1 MQVHLIKTPEYSNED
16 FIEVIEFLSSFE
28 GPLEFITTD
37 YEFTKEK
44 FYFLNYELFPHHNFE
59 YPSNKTAIKFDSDKG
74 NPLSWREL
82 FSLCNFYR
90 EKFNI
95 ENEDFVVLLTKR
107 KNALNWFSAK
117 DDSKNIF
124 VHTVEWENY
133 TNINSKYPIAYQV
146 IENIMQSLMNI
157 DIINIPNK
165 YVHEPSI
172 GCMNDFC
179 INKESIIIKL
189 QTGNIC
195 PNCADKIIEEEIDD
209 NLLNQVYE
217 IFNGIRNELS
227 FKQRFKKKIEPVSII
242 VEKNN
247 KILLPNLN
255 YIEIRLNPLFKT
267 LYVFYLKHNEGV
279 KLNEL
284 NDFREELLLLY
295 KRFST
300 LTIEESNVVLESRI
314 DDLINPYGGS
324 FSQKK
329 YKINRIISELLGEPL
344 AKFYRIEG
352 IPGEPFKI
360 NISQNLI
367 DIRY

>member
-1 MQVHLIKTPEYSNED
+1 MKVHLIKTPEYDIED
-16 FIEVIEFLSSFE
+16 FREAIDFLNSFD
-28 GPLEFITTD
+28 GPLKFISSD
-37 YEFTKEK
+37 YEFDKNE
-44 FYFLNYELFPHHNFE
+44 FYFLSYNLFPYHNFK
-59 YPSNKTAIKFDSDKG
+59 YPSNQTAIKFDANKG

-82 FSLCNFYR
+82 FSLCVFYR
-90 EKFNI
+90 QHSKI
-95 ENEDFVVLLTKR
+95 ENDDFVVLLTKR
-107 KNALNWFSAK
+107 KNALNWFSAA

-133 TNINSKYPIAYQV
+133 TKINSKYPIAYQV
-146 IENIMQSLMNI
+146 IENIMQSLMNV

-195 PNCADKIIEEEIDD
+195 PDCADKIIEEKIDD

-227 FKQRFKKKIEPVSII
+227 FKQRFRKKIDPVPII

-255 YIEIRLNPLFKT
+255 YLEIRLNPLFKT

-284 NDFREELLLLY
+284 NDFKAELLSLY
-295 KRFST
+295 RKFSNLSIDDT
-300 LTIEESNVVLESRI
+300 NAVLESRI
-314 DDLINPYGGS
+314 DDLVNPYGGS

-329 YKINRIISELLGEPL
+329 NKLNKIISELLGEPL
-344 AKFYRIEG
+344 AQFYRIEG
-352 IPGEPFKI
+352 DRGKPFKI